1 MPRESIDLLQG
12 SLDLLVLRTL
22 NWGPRH
28 GYAILHWLRESTGG
42 ALQIIDAAL
51 YPALHRMEARGL
63 IRAEWGLSDNNRR
76 AKYYDLT
83 DAGRLALRTE
93 VKQWKQYA
101 AMVARILS
109 APEQAGT
116 R

>member
-1 MPRESIDLLQG
+1 MARESIDVLQG

-28 GYAILHWLRESTGG
+28 GYAILHWLRASTGG
-42 ALQIIDAAL
+42 ALQIVDAAL

-63 IRAEWGLSDNNRR
+63 ISAEWGLSDNNRR
-76 AKYYDLT
+76 AKFYALT

-93 VKQWKQYA
+93 ARHWNPYA
-101 AMVARILS
+101 AMVTRILS
-109 APEQAGT
+109 APEHA

>member
-1 MPRESIDLLQG
+1 MAREPIEVMQG

-28 GYAILHWLRESTGG
+28 GYDILSWLRESTDG
-42 ALQIIDAAL
+42 ALRIADAAL

-63 IRAEWGLSDNNRR
+63 ITSEWGLSDNNRR
-76 AKYYDLT
+76 AKYYVLT
-83 DAGRLALRTE
+83 DSGRQALRVE
-93 VKQWKQYA
+93 AKQWNQYA
-101 AMVARILS
+101 ALVSRILS
-109 APEQAGT
+109 APERA

>member
-1 MPRESIDLLQG
+1 MAREPVDVLQG

-28 GYAILHWLRESTGG
+28 GYAILEWLRASTDG
-42 ALQIIDAAL
+42 ALRIADAAL

-63 IRAEWGLSDNNRR
+63 ITSEWGLSDNNRR
-76 AKYYDLT
+76 AKYYVLT
-83 DAGRLALRTE
+83 DAGRQALRSE
-93 VKQWKQYA
+93 AKQWNQYA
-101 AMVARILS
+101 ALVSRILA
-109 APEQAGT
+109 APEQA

>member
-1 MPRESIDLLQG
+1 MARESIDVLQG

-42 ALQIIDAAL
+42 ALQIADAAL

-63 IRAEWGLSDNNRR
+63 ISAEWGLSDNNRR
-76 AKYYDLT
+76 AKFYALT
-83 DAGRLALRTE
+83 ERGRLALRTE
-93 VKQWKQYA
+93 ARQWNQYA
-101 AMVARILS
+101 AMVARILT
-109 APEQAGT
+109 APEEA